1 MGRRGRGRAES
12 TCPGIAR
19 HRVSVVRMRPIGGL
33 FRRCAAA
40 TTPPAA
46 RELGGTGR
54 RRSARGASVVHRGN
68 RRLTTRGANEE
79 SDRSFV
85 DYHREKSE
93 REEVR
98 PRIWKS
104 GHDFE
109 PRRMTTTPQ
118 RRQPRLPPLPREDSR
133 KTVSPTPLVSH
144 STLSRSTLS
153 RSTLS
158 APGRG
163 VRAKGPLSSSCL
175 SNSSGLSLHSLLL
188 YSLGLRP
195 RAKGPHGL
203 SDQRVHCF
211 CGSGLHHRGAGPIPI
226 CLLPIGADAF
236 RQTPSGADTEV
247 RPPANLQ
254 LAPGGRG
261 AWMNAQRTGSAPI
274 EISSLPIGTGSS

>member
-1 MGRRGRGRAES
+1 MDCSAGVRQPQHHQRRESSGARGGGGPPGGRVWSIAATGVSRRGGR
-12 TCPGIAR
+12 
-19 HRVSVVRMRPIGGL
+19 
-33 FRRCAAA
+33 
-40 TTPPAA
+40 
-46 RELGGTGR
+46 
-54 RRSARGASVVHRGN
+54 
-68 RRLTTRGANEE
+68 TRE
-79 SDRSFV
+79 SDLSFI

-109 PRRMTTTPQ
+109 PGRLATTP
-118 RRQPRLPPLPREDSR
+118 QPRLPPLPREDSR

-211 CGSGLHHRGAGPIPI
+211 CGSVLHHRGAGPIPI